1 MVWVSFQDLGYDSLA
16 RMEAVGLT
24 ERAYGISLSE
34 EEMEAIITPCAF
46 LTLVNDRIRVA
57 A

>member
-1 MVWVSFQDLGYDSLA
+1 MRQAAEAEGHSPA

-24 ERAYGISLSE
+24 ERAYGISRFE
-34 EEMEAIITPCAF
+34 EETEAIITPRAF